1 MSNIENKNV
10 NKDVIYDENNGLY
23 YTKIGDYYYPN
34 IVVDNTEKGTLS
46 KYGRARLR
54 YLKEYNKGLY
64 TELLMTGKLTEHLK
78 EKCFDGFISESSFFR
93 MCILN
98 KEIKEKPDEKFYDTL
113 EQLRGIATNIN
124 QIARVAN
131 QTRAIDIDSLK
142 EFEKEVK
149 DIISDLR
156 KKYL

>member
-34 IVVDNTEKGTLS
+34 IVVNNNEKVTLS

-78 EKCFDGFISESSFFR
+78 EIDLNSEQKVHNIIQDMAKKDGIPVYFD
-93 MCILN
+93 
-98 KEIKEKPDEKFYDTL
+98 DTKI
-113 EQLRGIATNIN
+113 EQLEWVKCMNNYKNIAEEIVNNELI
-124 QIARVAN
+124 
-131 QTRAIDIDSLK
+131 
-142 EFEKEVK
+142 FC
-149 DIISDLR
+149 
-156 KKYL
+156 

>member
-34 IVVDNTEKGTLS
+34 IVVENTEKVTLS

-78 EKCFDGFISESSFFR
+78 EIDLNSEQKVHSIIQDMAKKNGIPVYFDDARI
-93 MCILN
+93 
-98 KEIKEKPDEKFYDTL
+98 
-113 EQLRGIATNIN
+113 EQLEWVKCMNNYKNIAEEIVNNELI
-124 QIARVAN
+124 
-131 QTRAIDIDSLK
+131 
-142 EFEKEVK
+142 FC
-149 DIISDLR
+149 
-156 KKYL
+156 

>member
-10 NKDVIYDENNGLY
+10 SKDVIYEENNGLY

-34 IVVDNTEKGTLS
+34 IVVDNTEKVTLS

-78 EKCFDGFISESSFFR
+78 EIDLNSEQKVHSIIQDMAEKDGIPVYFD
-93 MCILN
+93 
-98 KEIKEKPDEKFYDTL
+98 DTKI
-113 EQLRGIATNIN
+113 EQLEWVKCMNNYKNIAEEIVNNELI
-124 QIARVAN
+124 
-131 QTRAIDIDSLK
+131 
-142 EFEKEVK
+142 FC
-149 DIISDLR
+149 
-156 KKYL
+156 

>member
-34 IVVDNTEKGTLS
+34 IVIDSTEKVPLG

-64 TELLMTGKLTEHLK
+64 IELLMTGKLAEHLK
-78 EKCFDGFISESSFFR
+78 EIDSNSEQKVHSIIQDMAKKDGIPIYFD
-93 MCILN
+93 
-98 KEIKEKPDEKFYDTL
+98 DTKI
-113 EQLRGIATNIN
+113 EQLEWVKSMNNYKNIAEEIVNNELI
-124 QIARVAN
+124 
-131 QTRAIDIDSLK
+131 
-142 EFEKEVK
+142 FC
-149 DIISDLR
+149 
-156 KKYL
+156 

>member
-34 IVVDNTEKGTLS
+34 IVVDKTEKVTLS

-78 EKCFDGFISESSFFR
+78 EIDLNSEQKVHNIIQDMAKKDDIPVYFD
-93 MCILN
+93 
-98 KEIKEKPDEKFYDTL
+98 DTKI
-113 EQLRGIATNIN
+113 EQLEWVKCMNNYKNIAEEIVNNELI
-124 QIARVAN
+124 
-131 QTRAIDIDSLK
+131 
-142 EFEKEVK
+142 FC
-149 DIISDLR
+149 
-156 KKYL
+156 

>member
-64 TELLMTGKLTEHLK
+64 MELLMTGKLTEHLK
-78 EKCFDGFISESSFFR
+78 EIDLNSEKKVHSIIQDMAKKHSIPVYFD
-93 MCILN
+93 
-98 KEIKEKPDEKFYDTL
+98 DTKI
-113 EQLRGIATNIN
+113 EQLEWVKCMNNYKNIAEEIVNNELI
-124 QIARVAN
+124 
-131 QTRAIDIDSLK
+131 
-142 EFEKEVK
+142 FC
-149 DIISDLR
+149 
-156 KKYL
+156 

>member
-10 NKDVIYDENNGLY
+10 SKDVIYEENNGLY

-34 IVVDNTEKGTLS
+34 IVVDNTEKVTLS

-78 EKCFDGFISESSFFR
+78 EIDLNSEQKVHSIIQDMAEKDGIPVYFD
-93 MCILN
+93 
-98 KEIKEKPDEKFYDTL
+98 DTKI
-113 EQLRGIATNIN
+113 EQLEWGKCMNNYKNIAEEIVNNELI
-124 QIARVAN
+124 
-131 QTRAIDIDSLK
+131 
-142 EFEKEVK
+142 FC
-149 DIISDLR
+149 
-156 KKYL
+156 

>member
-34 IVVDNTEKGTLS
+34 IAVDNTEKVTLG

-54 YLKEYNKGLY
+54 YLKEHKKGLY

-78 EKCFDGFISESSFFR
+78 EIDLNSQQKVHSIIQDMAKKDSIPIYFD
-93 MCILN
+93 
-98 KEIKEKPDEKFYDTL
+98 DTKI
-113 EQLRGIATNIN
+113 EQLEWVKCMNNYKNIAEEIVNNELI
-124 QIARVAN
+124 
-131 QTRAIDIDSLK
+131 
-142 EFEKEVK
+142 FC
-149 DIISDLR
+149 
-156 KKYL
+156 